1 MDNAA
6 SEPNE
11 IIEYVW
17 MLGVPLPAAQRRM
30 STVAQEACDGRAT
43 GSWNASTRPLKK
55 GVFLAASDAEIKAMT
70 AFFSI
75 NICAYMS

>member
-11 IIEYVW
+11 IIEYLW
-17 MLGVPLPAAQRRM
+17 MLGVPLPAQRRM
-30 STVAQEACDGRAT
+30 STVAQEACDGLFERKYAT
-43 GSWNASTRPLKK
+43 FKNGRLP
-55 GVFLAASDAEIKAMT
+55 GSDAEIKAMT

-75 NICAYMS
+75 KICASIS

>member
-17 MLGVPLPAAQRRM
+17 MLGVPLPAQRRM

-43 GSWNASTRPLKK
+43 GSLNASTRHLKMVVP
-55 GVFLAASDAEIKAMT
+55 GSDAEIKAMT

-75 NICAYMS
+75 KICAYMS

>member
-17 MLGVPLPAAQRRM
+17 MLGVPPPAQRRM

-43 GSWNASTRPLKK
+43 GSWNASTRPLKM